1 MVELDISR
9 TAPLEGSARERVEA
23 LVRKHHGERG
33 SLMALLDE
41 IQADFGYL
49 PEEALRTVAELN
61 GQALV
66 DIYGVATFYHGFN
79 LEPRGKHLVS
89 VCLGTACHVRGA
101 PEIVGELRKH
111 IGVGPGETTD
121 DREFSFQTVNCLGA
135 CALGPVVVADGKYFS
150 KMKTSKVKSLVDST
164 RRGLDTTDSK
174 EDKRVFPVVVS
185 CPNCNHSLMDDSF
198 SIEGRPSIRVTVA
211 FDHHHGWLRLSS
223 IYGRYNVYSEHEIP
237 RGVIVDIFC
246 PHCHAELR
254 SSWQCPTC
262 EAPMVTMIV
271 RGGGVVRL
279 CSRRGCCGTRSHML
293 DLR

>member
-1 MVELDISR
+1 MVELDVSP
-9 TAPLEGSARERVEA
+9 TSPQEGSTRERVEA

-33 SLMALLDE
+33 SLIALLDE

-49 PEEALRTVAELN
+49 SEEALRAVAELN
-61 GQALV
+61 GQPLV
-66 DIYGVATFYHGFN
+66 DIYGVARFYHSFS

-101 PEIVGELRKH
+101 QEIVGELRRS
-111 IGVGPGETTD
+111 IGVGPGETTE

-135 CALGPVVVADGKYFS
+135 CALGPVAVADGQYFS
-150 KMKTSKVKSLVDST
+150 KLKTSSVKPLLEKT
-164 RRGLDTTDSK
+164 RRGLDTVSSE

-185 CPNCNHSLMDDSF
+185 CPNCNHSLMDESF
-198 SIEGRPSIRVTVA
+198 EIEGRPSVRVTVA
-211 FDHHHGWLRLSS
+211 FDHRHGWLRLSS
-223 IYGRYNVYSEHEIP
+223 IYGRYDVFSEHEIP
-237 RGVIVDIFC
+237 RGMILDIFC

-262 EAPMVTMIV
+262 NAPMVQMIV

-279 CSRRGCCGTRSHML
+279 CSRRGCSGTRSHML
-293 DLR
+293 DLG